1 MKRLL
6 IVAAGLLAM
15 GLFGL
20 PLIASVSSPALVS
33 VAQAA
38 EAEQT
43 ATFDVPG
50 MTCALCPV
58 TVRKAME
65 GVEGV
70 KKVEI
75 VFDAR
80 TATVVFDPSVT
91 TIEAIAAASANA
103 GYPAKV
109 KGYVR

>member
-6 IVAAGLLAM
+6 FATAGLLAI
-15 GLFGL
+15 GVSGL
-20 PLIASVSSPALVS
+20 PLIGSISSPALVS
-33 VAQAA
+33 VAQAV
-38 EAEQT
+38 ETEQT
-43 ATFDVPG
+43 ATFDVPS

-65 GVEGV
+65 GVDGV
-70 KKVEI
+70 RQVE
-75 VFDAR
+75 VDFNAR

-103 GYPAKV
+103 GYPAAV
-109 KGYVR
+109 KG

>member
-6 IVAAGLLAM
+6 IATAGLLAI
-15 GLFGL
+15 GVSGL
-20 PLIASVSSPALVS
+20 PSIASAPSPVLVS
-33 VAQAA
+33 AAQAA
-38 EAEQT
+38 ETEQT
-43 ATFDVPG
+43 ATFNVPG

-70 KKVEI
+70 RQVE
-75 VFDAR
+75 VDFDAR

-91 TIEAIAAASANA
+91 TIEAIAAASAKA
-103 GYPAKV
+103 GYPAAAR
-109 KGYVR
+109 G

>member
-6 IVAAGLLAM
+6 FVTVGLLAI
-15 GLFGL
+15 GVLGL
-20 PLIASVSSPALVS
+20 PLIGSVSSPVLVS
-33 VAQAA
+33 AAQAA
-38 EAEQT
+38 ETEQT

-65 GVEGV
+65 AVEGV
-70 KKVEI
+70 REVE
-75 VFDAR
+75 VNFDAR

-103 GYPAKV
+103 GYPAA
-109 KGYVR
+109 VRG

>member
-6 IVAAGLLAM
+6 ILTAGLLAL
-15 GLFGL
+15 GISGL
-20 PLIASVSSPALVS
+20 PVINPIAPPSLILM
-33 VAQAA
+33 AQAA
-38 EAEQT
+38 ETEQSV
-43 ATFDVPG
+43 TFDVPG

-70 KKVEI
+70 RQVE
-75 VFDAR
+75 VDFEAR
-80 TATVVFDPSVT
+80 TATVVFDPSAA

-103 GYPAKV
+103 GYPAAV
-109 KGYVR
+109 KG

>member
-6 IVAAGLLAM
+6 IATAGLMAI
-15 GLFGL
+15 GVSGL
-20 PLIASVSSPALVS
+20 PLIASAPSPVLVS
-33 VAQAA
+33 AAQAA
-38 EAEQT
+38 VAEQT

-65 GVEGV
+65 GVKGV
-70 KKVEI
+70 RQVE
-75 VFDAR
+75 VDFNAR

-91 TIEAIAAASANA
+91 TTEAIAAASANA
-103 GYPAKV
+103 GYPATV
-109 KGYVR
+109 KG

>member
-6 IVAAGLLAM
+6 FATAGLLAI
-15 GLFGL
+15 GVSGL
-20 PLIASVSSPALVS
+20 PLIGSISSPALVS

-38 EAEQT
+38 ETEQT

-65 GVEGV
+65 AVEGV
-70 KKVEI
+70 REVE
-75 VFDAR
+75 VNFDAR

-91 TIEAIAAASANA
+91 TIEAIATASANA
-103 GYPAKV
+103 GYPAAV
-109 KGYVR
+109 KG

>member
-6 IVAAGLLAM
+6 IATAGLLAV
-15 GLFGL
+15 GVSGL
-20 PLIASVSSPALVS
+20 PLMGSISSPTLVS

-38 EAEQT
+38 ESEQT

-70 KKVEI
+70 REVE
-75 VFDAR
+75 VDFEAR

-103 GYPAKV
+103 GYPAA
-109 KGYVR
+109 VRG

>member
-1 MKRLL
+1 MNRLF
-6 IVAAGLLAM
+6 IATAGLLAI
-15 GLFGL
+15 GASGL
-20 PLIASVSSPALVS
+20 PLTGLVSSPALVS
-33 VAQAA
+33 IAQAA
-38 EAEQT
+38 ETKQT

-70 KKVEI
+70 KSVT
-75 VFDAR
+75 VDFDAR

-91 TIEAIAAASANA
+91 TIGAIAAASANA
-103 GYPAKV
+103 GYPAAV
-109 KGYVR
+109 KG